1 MFPIR
6 DTVRARSFPFTNWAI
21 IIVNGVIFF
30 LQSNLSAQ
38 NLDWIVERFALIPAY
53 VDFSNPV
60 TWIPF
65 FTHIWLHGSLFH
77 LISNLWMLFIFGDNV
92 EDRLGSGRYL
102 VFYVLGG
109 ITAGLLQYYFNPA
122 SQIPALGASG
132 AIAAAMGAYFLFF
145 PRSKVVTLVPVFFFG
160 WFVNIPSIIFLGIW
174 FATQVLSGVVALGI
188 PAAEQMGGVAWWAH
202 IGGFLFGLIMAKPFC
217 IGRCTRQQ
225 YPDEYYP
232 W

>member
-1 MFPIR
+1 
-6 DTVRARSFPFTNWAI
+6 
-21 IIVNGVIFF
+21 
-30 LQSNLSAQ
+30 
-38 NLDWIVERFALIPAY
+38 
-53 VDFSNPV
+53 
-60 TWIPF
+60 
-65 FTHIWLHGSLFH
+65 
-77 LISNLWMLFIFGDNV
+77 
-92 EDRLGSGRYL
+92 
-102 VFYVLGG
+102 
-109 ITAGLLQYYFNPA
+109 
-122 SQIPALGASG
+122 
-132 AIAAAMGAYFLFF
+132 
-145 PRSKVVTLVPVFFFG
+145 VVTLVPVFFFG